1 MILTNWA
8 EITFEKLG
16 DLWLGILDFIPA
28 LIGALV
34 VFIIGWF
41 IALAI
46 GRVITEILIRIKF
59 NELFERTD
67 WKQALEKAKL
77 SVNPAE
83 FLGAIVKWI
92 LVIVF
97 LLAAVE
103 ILIPESDKFLGFLRD
118 IVNYL
123 PNVFVAAL
131 IFVVAVIIADIAEKI
146 VVAAVEK
153 MRVGYSHIAGVIV
166 KWAIWIT
173 AIFAILLQLGVAEE
187 MTQTLFA
194 GIVAFFVIAGG
205 LAFGLGGKEVA
216 AEILQEVKRRV
227 KGQ

>member
-1 MILTNWA
+1 MVFTNWA

-16 DLWLGILDFIPA
+16 ELWLGILDFIPA

-34 VFIIGWF
+34 VFVIGWF

-46 GRVITEILIRIKF
+46 GRLISEILIRIKF

-77 SVNPAE
+77 NVNPAE

-97 LLAAVE
+97 LMAAVE
-103 ILIPESDKFLGFLRD
+103 ILELPGFAAFLERV
-118 IVNYL
+118 VNYL

-131 IFVVAVIIADIAEKI
+131 IFVVAIIVADIVEKI
-146 VVAAVEK
+146 VVAGVEK
-153 MRVGYSHIAGVIV
+153 MRVGYSQFIGAIV
-166 KWAIWIT
+166 KWAIWI
-173 AIFAILLQLGVAEE
+173 FAILAVLQQLRVVPEMIQALFTGLVA
-187 MTQTLFA
+187 L
-194 GIVAFFVIAGG
+194 IVISLG
-205 LAFGLGGKEVA
+205 LAFGLGGKDVA
-216 AEILQEVKRRV
+216 AELLQDWKRKL
-227 KGQ
+227 KGE

>member
-1 MILTNWA
+1 MVLENWA

-16 DLWLGILDFIPA
+16 ELWLGVLDFIPA

-46 GRVITEILIRIKF
+46 GRLISEILIRIKF

-67 WKQALEKAKL
+67 WKQALSKAKL
-77 SVNPAE
+77 NVNPAE

-97 LLAAVE
+97 LMAAVE
-103 ILIPESDKFLGFLRD
+103 ILDLPGFAAFLERV
-118 IVNYL
+118 VNYL

-131 IFVVAVIIADIAEKI
+131 IFVVAVIIADIMEKI
-146 VVAAVEK
+146 VVAGVEK
-153 MRVGYSHIAGVIV
+153 MRIGYSHFAGVIV
-166 KWAIWIT
+166 KWSIW
-173 AIFAILLQLGVAEE
+173 IFAILAVLEQLRVFPE
-187 MTQTLFA
+187 MIQTLFSGLIA
-194 GIVAFFVIAGG
+194 LIVISFG
-205 LAFGLGGKEVA
+205 LAFGLGGKDVA
-216 AEILQEVKRRV
+216 AEFLQEWTRKL
-227 KGQ
+227 KGE

>member
-1 MILTNWA
+1 MILDWYDAT
-8 EITFEKLG
+8 ITALEE
-16 DLWLGILDFIPA
+16 LWVGFLNFIPA
-28 LIGALV
+28 LIGALI
-34 VFIIGWF
+34 VFVIGWF

-46 GRVITEILIRIKF
+46 GRVVSEILIRIKF

-67 WKQALEKAKL
+67 WKQALDKAKL

-103 ILIPESDKFLGFLRD
+103 ILIPDSDVFLNFLRD
-118 IVNYL
+118 IVGYL

-131 IFVVAVIIADIAEKI
+131 IFVVAVIVADILEKI
-146 VVAAVEK
+146 IVAAVEK
-153 MRVGYSHIAGVIV
+153 MRVGYSHVAGVIV
-166 KWAIWIT
+166 KWSIWVT
-173 AIFAILLQLGVAEE
+173 AIFAILLQLGVAKE
-187 MTQTLFA
+187 MTETLFT

-216 AEILQEVKRRV
+216 GDVLRELKEKVRK
-227 KGQ
+227 